1 MKFFT
6 DWGFAPPNNR
16 STTWYLLFNDFDN
29 LSWNT
34 FRTIESPAM
43 VNVEALV
50 QPVLPRSTSVT
61 LTGSFC
67 FFGLLF
73 SVDCSDLAKLFYEVT
88 LWAICLLKWILFL
101 VLFEIIFNYTI
112 FQIWFYLLLLYAVSR
127 NVWEFQNLSF
137 SN

>member
-1 MKFFT
+1 
-6 DWGFAPPNNR
+6 
-16 STTWYLLFNDFDN
+16 
-29 LSWNT
+29 
-34 FRTIESPAM
+34 M

-88 LWAICLLKWILFL
+88 L
-101 VLFEIIFNYTI
+101 
-112 FQIWFYLLLLYAVSR
+112 
-127 NVWEFQNLSF
+127 
-137 SN
+137 